1 MKLDPAISAKLA
13 VLQPNQV
20 GVMAWSL
27 LAHPHPHIA
36 HAGGVPGQPDPDTPD
51 QPSPDENHPME
62 PGEPTLPDEPPPA
75 PVA

>member
-1 MKLDPAISAKLA
+1 MKLDPTISAKLA
-13 VLQPNQV
+13 VLQPNHI

-27 LAHPHPHIA
+27 LAHPHPYSV

-51 QPSPDENHPME
+51 QPQPGENQPME
-62 PGEPTLPDEPPPA
+62 PGEPTLPDEAPPA